1 MVSVW
6 KNIFDRIIGTDGE
19 KKNNACTLC
28 HYPLGRSAIY
38 FRARLSYLNPFQKI
52 KGSIIENK
60 IGSDLS
66 DYVWYDFFLRSDSI
80 IAVQLNRYL
89 HSETS
94 CSPHMQIDS
103 SRVENAESSATA
115 GLIVVVE
122 LSVVMRRRGAFQFSS
137 F

>member
-1 MVSVW
+1 ML
-6 KNIFDRIIGTDGE
+6 
-19 KKNNACTLC
+19 A
-28 HYPLGRSAIY
+28 HPMSAIY
-38 FRARLSYLNPFQKI
+38 FRARLSHLNPFQKI
-52 KGSIIENK
+52 KGSITENK

-89 HSETS
+89 RSETS

>member
-1 MVSVW
+1 MLAPYVS
-6 KNIFDRIIGTDGE
+6 
-19 KKNNACTLC
+19 
-28 HYPLGRSAIY
+28 HYSLGKSAIY
-38 FRARLSYLNPFQKI
+38 FRARVSYLNPFQKI

-60 IGSDLS
+60 VGSDLS
-66 DYVWYDFFLRSDSI
+66 HYVLYGMIFFLRSDSI

-89 HSETS
+89 RSETS

-103 SRVENAESSATA
+103 SRVENAERSATA